1 MNEVGEGN
9 TRLIFTRR
17 DDHTNLLIATSLL
30 DSNQLE
36 HQCVKQN
43 LFSLI
48 WGNKRKRFILVRIF
62 SLIGLWV
69 PHLFKHFFFLCW
81 IPNCSIPLGA
91 HRPFVRNPITSLIA
105 WPTSLVILLRG
116 RLKTLTQKGLLAFEH
131 PRAESLTSIILKQK
145 QVLIQSL
152 KSLSWKA
159 KINKL
164 IPTSQIITLRL
175 TFHTFFNLDFMAS
188 TLNSF
193 SLNSLP
199 IKHYLFERL

>member
-1 MNEVGEGN
+1 MCEAESIQ
-9 TRLIFTRR
+9 L
-17 DDHTNLLIATSLL
+17 NLR
-30 DSNQLE
+30 
-36 HQCVKQN
+36 KQKKKIHFGAN
-43 LFSLI
+43 FFPHWLMSSPPLQALFF
-48 WGNKRKRFILVRIF
+48 G
-62 SLIGLWV
+62 
-69 PHLFKHFFFLCW
+69 CW